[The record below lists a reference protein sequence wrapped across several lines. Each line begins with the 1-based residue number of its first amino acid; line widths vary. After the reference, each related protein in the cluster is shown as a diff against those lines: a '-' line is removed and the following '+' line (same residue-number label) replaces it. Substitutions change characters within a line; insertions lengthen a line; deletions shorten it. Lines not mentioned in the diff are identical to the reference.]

1 MFPCWKKL
9 SEWNHVVVCV
19 FFLSF
24 PRCVAPVWKVRL
36 SSLKKT
42 SLYARNTLTLWR
54 YDFSHTVW
62 SHTLSC
68 YLKSLFIAVCSW
80 SSKSQAIVEQ
90 AARCVAGQVQKNT
103 DLYAD
108 ANLSRVSGHLVKH
121 NLPFNVIT
129 STIQSE
135 MAWVIKKNT
144 ALFVLKKENWATVV
158 CAVTTIIKIHDIVRF
173 VIV

>member
-1 MFPCWKKL
+1 MLLCVCFFYLFPGVL
-9 SEWNHVVVCV
+9 HQSGRSD
-19 FFLSF
+19 FLLQKRQASMQETRSHF
-24 PRCVAPVWKVRL
+24 EDM
-36 SSLKKT
+36 S
-42 SLYARNTLTLWR
+42 

-80 SSKSQAIVEQ
+80 SSKSQAIAEQ

-121 NLPFNVIT
+121 NLPFNVIS

-135 MAWVIKKNT
+135 MAWAIKKNT
-144 ALFVLKKENWATVV
+144 ALFVLKKENWAMVV

>member
-1 MFPCWKKL
+1 MLP
-9 SEWNHVVVCV
+9 E
-19 FFLSF
+19 
-24 PRCVAPVWKVRL
+24 
-36 SSLKKT
+36 
-42 SLYARNTLTLWR
+42 
-54 YDFSHTVW
+54 
-62 SHTLSC
+62 
-68 YLKSLFIAVCSW
+68 KSLHYCWFMKQQIPSNSGTSSAVC
-80 SSKSQAIVEQ
+80 
-90 AARCVAGQVQKNT
+90 GKNT